1 MAEIPM
7 NGPQTE
13 SDPGAVLGTVTNW
26 AGAAISL
33 GLIVGAVMWG
43 HSLLSRDVS
52 GVPVVKALDGPM
64 REQPLDPGGSQAL
77 HQGLSVNQVAAEGI
91 AQAPGDRL
99 VLAPNSVD
107 LTSEDATLST
117 EAIDLATRAATRQNG
132 GAEITAPKPIDLT
145 GFATTS
151 PSGKIQKDPVVAD
164 GETYGPT
171 REVAGGLR
179 TSLRPRLRPVAGAT
193 VVNAEAPIAPAAIND
208 GSGLP
213 VGTRLVQLG
222 AFNSPE
228 IAQAEWQKLQ
238 AKFSAYLGDKE
249 LVVQKALSGGKV
261 FYRLRAVGFA
271 DLSDARRLCSAL
283 KAQNADCIPVVT
295 R

>member
-1 MAEIPM
+1 MAQIPM
-7 NGPQTE
+7 DGPHSD

-33 GLIVGAVMWG
+33 ALIVGAVMWG

-52 GVPVVKALDGPM
+52 GVPVVRALDGPM
-64 REQPLDPGGSQAL
+64 REQPVDPGGSQAA
-77 HQGLSVNQVAAEGI
+77 HQGLSVNQVAAEGT

-107 LTSEDATLST
+107 LTSEDATLSS
-117 EAIDLATRAATRQNG
+117 EAIDLAARTATRQSS
-132 GAEITAPKPIDLT
+132 GAEISAPKPIDLT

-151 PSGKIQKDPVVAD
+151 PSGKIQKDPIVGA
-164 GETYGPT
+164 GETYGPV
-171 REVAGGLR
+171 RAVAGGLGK
-179 TSLRPRLRPVAGAT
+179 SLRPKLRPNAT
-193 VVNAEAPIAPAAIND
+193 QTASAALPAAPAIND
-208 GSGLP
+208 GSNLP
-213 VGTRLVQLG
+213 AGTRLVQLG
-222 AFNSPE
+222 AFASPE
-228 IAQAEWQKLQ
+228 IAQDQWQKLQ
-238 AKFSAYLGDKE
+238 SKFSAYLGDKD
-249 LVVQKALSGGKV
+249 LIVQKAESGGKT